1 MTALTSWGA
10 LRGWFRRARQHE
22 PGSDAFGYRLIISRE
37 GGVDRLPRVKKF
49 TGPMPLR
56 ERRSYGRSSS
66 PRQRCEPSVF
76 LR

>member
-10 LRGWFRRARQHE
+10 LRGWFRHARQHE
-22 PGSDAFGYRLIISRE
+22 PGSNIFGYRLITSRE
-37 GGVDRLPRVKKF
+37 GGIDRLPRVKKF
-49 TGPMPLR
+49 TGPMLLR

-66 PRQRCEPSVF
+66 PRQRFEPWVF